1 MLKILPPVQE
11 DNKML
16 AGLAYPFW
24 FVVVPFALFSSR
36 REEPF
41 VQFHARQALGL
52 GVGSLGASVLGSF
65 LVWAFMQV
73 LPAGSFSGLAGVLAF
88 AGLWLAFLFLF
99 FLFFF
104 LGYRAST
111 GEFLMLPFLGQ
122 GALQRTLDDL
132 GLRPSDLEATEPPSR
147 QEALAPPAPV
157 ANSVREPAA
166 PPAALTEMRPP
177 PSVRTG
183 PQPGLRPLPS
193 APTRKSWEPG
203 AVKADPS
210 NVLKRWL
217 TDEEAQG

>member
-52 GVGSLGASVLGSF
+52 GVGSLVASFAGSF

-88 AGLWLAFLFLF
+88 AGLWLVFLFLF

-111 GEFLMLPFLGQ
+111 GEFLMLPVLGQ

-132 GLRPSDLEATEPPSR
+132 GLKPSDLEAESPPR
-147 QEALAPPAPV
+147 QDAPAPLAPV
-157 ANSVREPAA
+157 TSQVSEPAI
-166 PPAALTEMRPP
+166 PPTALTELRPP

-203 AVKADPS
+203 AVKGDPS